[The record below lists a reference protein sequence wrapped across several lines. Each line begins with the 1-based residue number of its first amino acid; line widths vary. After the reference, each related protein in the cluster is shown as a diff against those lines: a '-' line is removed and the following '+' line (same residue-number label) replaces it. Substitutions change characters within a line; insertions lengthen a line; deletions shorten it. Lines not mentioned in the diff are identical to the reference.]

1 PQPSTTPPPYGEAV
15 QSNGTFGA
23 GELLAWIMHHAE
35 RFSHFRL
42 AARAGDPSGWIGV
55 RPLALQRVWDDL
67 PVSAA
72 RRGTPPRSLWAGRHE
87 AERDGA
93 EQRPL
98 RATRRQLDTNAR
110 DVLDHARPDLD
121 QALSDRGELALG
133 ERVRLRNCGAH
144 TMHQP
149 ERGGVEDEPH
159 LIGGRAVT

>member
-1 PQPSTTPPPYGEAV
+1 MTLNV
-15 QSNGTFGA
+15 FI
-23 GELLAWIMHHAE
+23 LLTGG
-35 RFSHFRL
+35 
-42 AARAGDPSGWIGV
+42 ARAGDPSGWIGV

-121 QALSDRGELALG
+121 QALSDRAL
-133 ERVRLRNCGAH
+133 
-144 TMHQP
+144 
-149 ERGGVEDEPH
+149 
-159 LIGGRAVT
+159 RATVVTKFSCLVHNPG